1 MAELFVGA
9 AAALGLFAVVRLART
24 RSISVTWWQWALTVL
39 CLLYAVFVV
48 EVIVSFLREGTPKG
62 AVVTGTLLGFLAVV
76 WFALLAR
83 FVFKSKAGNGE
94 QGAEG

>member
-1 MAELFVGA
+1 
-9 AAALGLFAVVRLART
+9 
-24 RSISVTWWQWALTVL
+24 
-39 CLLYAVFVV
+39 VV

-83 FVFKSKAGNGE
+83 FVFKSKAGNGK